1 MIDLMVFY
9 LLVQG
14 FYLVLASGYPA
25 EVRAFVIVTF
35 ICAVARAE
43 RRRSNRS

>member
-1 MIDLMVFY
+1 MIDLMILY

-14 FYLVLASGYPA
+14 VYLILASGYPT
-25 EVRAFVIVTF
+25 EVRAFVILTF

-43 RRRSNRS
+43 QRRSNRS

>member
-1 MIDLMVFY
+1 MIDLMSFY
-9 LLVQG
+9 ILIQG
-14 FYLVLASGYPA
+14 LYLILASGYPT

-35 ICAVARAE
+35 IYAIARAE